1 MQYWMSAN
9 WKMHKTIADAKA
21 LAQGLKDQVN
31 ANLPDDRIVPLF
43 VPFTALTAVKEILAD
58 APGFRVGAQNFYPE
72 EQGAFTG
79 EISPMMLKDIGIEW
93 ALTGHSERR
102 HIFGETD
109 DLIGKKTS
117 YGLNQG
123 LTIVF
128 CIGELIEERKAG
140 RVEEVL
146 TKQLEIGLA
155 DVPADKLPN
164 LGVAYEPVWAIGTGE
179 VAGPTEIEHAHALT
193 RCWLGKKYGEA
204 GNAVPILY
212 GGSVKPETTASII
225 AIENVNGVLVGGA
238 SLKADSFSKIVL
250 A

>member
-9 WKMHKTIADAKA
+9 WKMHKTLADAKA
-21 LAQGLKDQVN
+21 LAQGLKDQI
-31 ANLPDDRIVPLF
+31 ASNLPKDRIIPLF
-43 VPFTALTAVKEILAD
+43 VPFTALSAVKEILAD
-58 APGFRVGAQNFYPE
+58 APGFCVGAQNFYPE

-79 EISPMMLKDIGIEW
+79 EISPLMLKDLGIEW

-102 HIFGETD
+102 HVFGETD
-109 DLIGKKTS
+109 EFIGKKTA
-117 YGLNQG
+117 YGIDQG

-140 RVEEVL
+140 KVEEVL

-155 DVPADKLPN
+155 DVSADKLN
-164 LGVAYEPVWAIGTGE
+164 KLGVAYEPVWAIGTGE
-179 VAGPTEIEHAHALT
+179 VAGPAEIEDAHAVT
-193 RCWLGKKYGEA
+193 RAWLEKKYGEA
-204 GNAVPILY
+204 GKTVPILY